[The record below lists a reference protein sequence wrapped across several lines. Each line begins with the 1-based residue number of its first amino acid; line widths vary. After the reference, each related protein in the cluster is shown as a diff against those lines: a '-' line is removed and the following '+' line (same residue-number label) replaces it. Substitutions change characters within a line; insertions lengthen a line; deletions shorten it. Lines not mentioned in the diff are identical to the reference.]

1 MMRNQWTDRKDS
13 DVVCWG
19 RVRVMV
25 NDAQQMDKLEG
36 LCCS

>member
-13 DVVCWG
+13 DVVSWG

-25 NDAQQMDKLEG
+25 NDAQQNGQIGRTVL
-36 LCCS
+36 